1 MGSLCWCL
9 RVVCFFIFGHS
20 IYLFFVCIFYMLF
33 KLHLIDMKFIFLCSS
48 SLVCVLRTEI
58 LRKSFCGDIFRYS
71 RITWYL
77 KKILTI
83 SFYLFF
89 IYTMCS
95 SDLWKHCWTVSGNVC
110 FCCFWFL
117 LVKWTVKHKH
127 GVDKFGGSRC
137 RFRVSC
143 QWSQMSEV
151 STDNVLTQM

>member
-1 MGSLCWCL
+1 MYVSF
-9 RVVCFFIFGHS
+9 CFVILYICFLSAF
-20 IYLFFVCIFYMLF
+20 FYMLF
-33 KLHLIDMKFIFLCSS
+33 KPHLIDMKFIFICSS
-48 SLVCVLRTEI
+48 SLVFVRHTER

-71 RITWYL
+71 RMTWYL
-77 KKILTI
+77 KKILTV

-89 IYTMCS
+89 THTMCS
-95 SDLWKHCWTVSGNVC
+95 SDLWRHCWTLSGNVC

-117 LVKWTVKHKH
+117 LVKWPVKHKH

-137 RFRVSC
+137 KFHVSC